1 MNWMACWLLCSAAVM
16 ITAATGCH
24 PSRWDGRGYFPGCG
38 RFLCPC
44 ASRWAPRVLGWWGGD
59 VCALQW
65 AWAVPRACLPFHLS
79 RGTLYF
85 RSLASKYIV
94 WVSLREG
101 WERCWRAWQIIDP
114 SCVSLRLFLKRF
126 RNELL
131 QSVCKLKI
139 LLLISHILFSS
150 MNTFLNPRFPE
161 RCNVQSKTIK
171 CWTQQAAPC
180 LTAR

>member
-1 MNWMACWLLCSAAVM
+1 MVGAISLAVVGSCAPVLADGHHECWE
-16 ITAATGCH
+16 GEE
-24 PSRWDGRGYFPGCG
+24 G
-38 RFLCPC
+38 
-44 ASRWAPRVLGWWGGD
+44 VLVGM
-59 VCALQW
+59 
-65 AWAVPRACLPFHLS
+65 AVPWACLPFHLS
-79 RGTLYF
+79 RGTLHF
-85 RSLASKYIV
+85 HSLASKYMA

-126 RNELL
+126 MNELL